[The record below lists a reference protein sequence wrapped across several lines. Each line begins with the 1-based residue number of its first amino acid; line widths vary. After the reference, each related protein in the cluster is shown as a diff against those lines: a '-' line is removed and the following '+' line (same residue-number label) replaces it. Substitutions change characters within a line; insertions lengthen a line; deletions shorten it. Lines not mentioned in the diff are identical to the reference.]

1 MLHIASYP
9 LTTPITT
16 SRFIVSIKTCGIAHS
31 LSPWVF
37 HYEIC
42 ISFQN
47 INPKACV
54 HPKVST
60 NSTQFDKPPIPK
72 SKWPPNQHND
82 KKQVQ
87 PNNTKCRWT
96 FHTTN
101 PYTYDEV

>member
-1 MLHIASYP
+1 MLHNASYP

-16 SRFIVSIKTCGIAHS
+16 SRFIVPINTCGIAPS
-31 LSPWVF
+31 LSPWAS
-37 HYEIC
+37 HYETC

-54 HPKVST
+54 CLKVST
-60 NSTQFDKPPIPK
+60 NSTQFDKPLIPK

-101 PYTYDEV
+101 P